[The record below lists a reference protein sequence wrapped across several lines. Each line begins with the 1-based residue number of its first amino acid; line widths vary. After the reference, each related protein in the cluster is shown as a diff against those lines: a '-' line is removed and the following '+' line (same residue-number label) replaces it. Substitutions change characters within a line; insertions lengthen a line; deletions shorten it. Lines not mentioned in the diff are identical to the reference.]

1 MARRNLS
8 LFVLFVSL
16 LFIFIG
22 CEEANPSRAGGSS
35 EALDQ
40 AHGSWEF
47 DDGTSVVLAV
57 DPTGETNSR
66 DFYVDLEK
74 ESTIYHIEGSGTLE
88 GNTINGTYTYTTDT
102 TAEKDLGS
110 LRETS
115 NESLEIS
122 ITLEQEGDNVTVSCT
137 GEGPLA
143 NETFQGGSEP
153 TYTSEDLYGDWLF
166 PDGVF
171 FSLMSYDDDSANNS
185 TMDIHNHTT
194 ETEEYSFY
202 GSGALEGFA
211 IAGTYHYSRITT
223 DPESEETSWYTYGD
237 DKSEPHHPIT
247 MNISFIESRMT
258 INCNTSAGPLTGL
271 TFSGGVKLPTP

>member
-1 MARRNLS
+1 MARRNLL

-22 CEEANPSRAGGSS
+22 CEEANLSGAGGSS

-47 DDGTSVVLAV
+47 DDGTSVVVAV
-57 DPTGETNSR
+57 DPDGEANIR
-66 DFYVDLEK
+66 DFYVDLER

-88 GNTINGTYTYTTDT
+88 GNTITGTYTYTTT
-102 TAEKDLGS
+102 ERNLGS

-115 NESLEIS
+115 DESLNIS

-153 TYTSEDLYGDWLF
+153 TYTSADLYGDWLF
-166 PDGVF
+166 PDGTI
-171 FSLMSYDDDSANNS
+171 FSVRTYDDGSENNATIHIVPGGNWDDGYTGLGVLNEETYTGTYYHTSTDSSGSNI
-185 TMDIHNHTT
+185 TIH
-194 ETEEYSFY
+194 YSFS
-202 GSGALEGFA
+202 GSWLTIGADASSGPFA
-211 IAGTYHYSRITT
+211 TNPAYDQGIKTR
-223 DPESEETSWYTYGD
+223 DE
-237 DKSEPHHPIT
+237 
-247 MNISFIESRMT
+247 
-258 INCNTSAGPLTGL
+258 
-271 TFSGGVKLPTP
+271 